1 MIRLCWTRKSTAH
14 LRCASQSLS
23 ASAASTPPPLH
34 ACRRH
39 RCVEPST
46 DRSTDHNLA
55 ACRCTVLWR
64 ALGGCMRPVEARRL
78 SDHLT

>member
-23 ASAASTPPPLH
+23 ESAASTPPLIH

-46 DRSTDHNLA
+46 DRSTDHSLRGLPLYCALA
-55 ACRCTVLWR
+55 R
-64 ALGGCMRPVEARRL
+64 AGRL
-78 SDHLT
+78 HAGRGSTTSQ